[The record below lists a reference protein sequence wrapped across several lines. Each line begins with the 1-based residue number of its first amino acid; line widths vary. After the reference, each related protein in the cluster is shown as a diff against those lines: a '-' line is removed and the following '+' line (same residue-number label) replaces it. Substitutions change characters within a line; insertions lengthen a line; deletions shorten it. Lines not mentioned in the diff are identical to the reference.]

1 MKVTKRIC
9 KFVVNIKMEFI
20 IILRFMSRK
29 FVSSKFFEKEW
40 WISINFVYNF
50 IEILNIKLYQP
61 FMKNLIW
68 KSNVITKKSQ
78 QFLCD

>member
-1 MKVTKRIC
+1 
-9 KFVVNIKMEFI
+9 MEFI

-50 IEILNIKLYQP
+50 IEILNIKLYQKKK
-61 FMKNLIW
+61 KNLIW